1 MTGHNIAELDTTK
14 FTTVFLDI
22 SNEKAAQRLYG
33 RNSMAY
39 ESVLSA
45 YNEVLDRNNRDGMEQ
60 TKILMKDVYN
70 MIYVD
75 TTELSEEQVTSIVI
89 DEIEKI
95 ESKKQKFEELQATS
109 SIERQNFKW
118 MFNPFLEVIKAYLER
133 NIDRYLVNKEYISR
147 TDLEYQVLIKMC
159 SYNIEKVFKG
169 DSSLLREMDNGIK
182 SREDNLNEFVDC
194 LIEKKVNLNYELVN
208 NEIKNQ
214 IERLDALYNDDF
226 IKKVMSKLNSSE
238 NKKNMSL
245 KNITYKKVDK
255 EVSKFIAKNC
265 HYLHTPREDELF
277 AYGAFGEES
286 VLPIAWVS
294 FSKQDREYKKQL
306 LHYLEVEPQ
315 NTLEMTRAWC
325 SNSAPSNIMS
335 SLFQHSINE
344 AKNEWKKLKQEGK
357 VNKNLQAITTTINPN
372 LGFKASS
379 FLGCNFTPFALRPV
393 KFTYGKQGGA
403 VEYMTRREIEKNKL
417 EYIENKFNV
426 LPMNEI
432 ILCLDDKKQ
441 QEIAKGK
448 IYAMDKKIYNRVLG
462 EVMDEKNI
470 DSYQEQR

>member
-1 MTGHNIAELDTTK
+1 
-14 FTTVFLDI
+14 
-22 SNEKAAQRLYG
+22 
-33 RNSMAY
+33 
-39 ESVLSA
+39 
-45 YNEVLDRNNRDGMEQ
+45 
-60 TKILMKDVYN
+60 

-214 IERLDALYNDDF
+214 IERLDVLYNDDF

-238 NKKNMSL
+238 NKK
-245 KNITYKKVDK
+245 I
-255 EVSKFIAKNC
+255 C
-265 HYLHTPREDELF
+265 H
-277 AYGAFGEES
+277 
-286 VLPIAWVS
+286 
-294 FSKQDREYKKQL
+294 
-306 LHYLEVEPQ
+306 
-315 NTLEMTRAWC
+315 
-325 SNSAPSNIMS
+325 
-335 SLFQHSINE
+335 
-344 AKNEWKKLKQEGK
+344 
-357 VNKNLQAITTTINPN
+357 
-372 LGFKASS
+372 
-379 FLGCNFTPFALRPV
+379 
-393 KFTYGKQGGA
+393 
-403 VEYMTRREIEKNKL
+403 
-417 EYIENKFNV
+417 
-426 LPMNEI
+426 
-432 ILCLDDKKQ
+432 
-441 QEIAKGK
+441 
-448 IYAMDKKIYNRVLG
+448 
-462 EVMDEKNI
+462 
-470 DSYQEQR
+470 